1 MFFGDSVVEVAVWSI
16 LFSIVSFYINYKW
29 GNRQKV
35 KDIQKEVQDYQKQMA
50 AAVKEKNDAKVKELQ
65 SKDREMM
72 EKMQS
77 MMLLPLKT
85 MIIILPLFF
94 IVITLITSTYHDF
107 IVKLPIGIHISEI
120 FALKILQPS
129 LYGPRG
135 YFIVISIISNLL
147 LELIYSNTIGKD
159 KSKLNKVIEGKI
171 LETKAL

>member
-1 MFFGDSVVEVAVWSI
+1 MFFADAITEITIWSI
-16 LFSIVSFYINYKW
+16 LFSLLSFFINYKW

-65 SKDREMM
+65 NKDREMM
-72 EKMQS
+72 EKMQE

-107 IVKLPIGIHISEI
+107 IIKLPFAIHISEI
-120 FALKILQPS
+120 LSLKIFSPS

-135 YFIVISIISNLL
+135 YFIVVSIFANLL
-147 LELIYSNTIGKD
+147 LELIYSKTIGKD
-159 KSKLNKVIEGKI
+159 KTKTEKVLEGKI
-171 LETKAL
+171 TNAKPL